1 MLMIVGL
8 TQLDGCAIFVN
19 FNNVTVYYD
28 EVDLTNTHK
37 KTIIRNTDGNY
48 IVVKE
53 TTDDINKLVWKLLR

>member
-1 MLMIVGL
+1 MLIIVGL
-8 TQLDGCAIFVN
+8 TQPDGCAIFVN

-53 TTDDINKLVWKLLR
+53 TADDINKLVWKLLR

>member
-1 MLMIVGL
+1 MLIIVGL

-19 FNNVTVYYD
+19 FNNVTAYYD
-28 EVDLTNTHK
+28 EVDLTNAHK

-53 TTDDINKLVWKLLR
+53 TADDINKLISKILR